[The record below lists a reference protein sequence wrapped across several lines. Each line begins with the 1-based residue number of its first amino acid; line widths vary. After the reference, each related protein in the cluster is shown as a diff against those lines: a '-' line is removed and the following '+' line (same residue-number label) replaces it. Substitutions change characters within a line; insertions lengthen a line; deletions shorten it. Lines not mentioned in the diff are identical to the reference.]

1 MWANP
6 IGKIR
11 MRYMFLAL
19 LLFFSSL
26 THAFISNQQ
35 DFLPVEEAF
44 RFEVMEDVEP
54 NLMVWQIT
62 DKHYLYRDRLA
73 VTDANGQSVPIDYP
87 EGIDHSDEFFGDTQV
102 YRQLL
107 QLAIDPNAEK
117 PLQVTWQGCADAGL
131 CYPPQVSTVGGETAS
146 SSGSADQT
154 NSTSA
159 PTLAEDQSIAERLAD
174 SGLLLNIAAFF
185 VMGLLL
191 AFTPCMLPMIPILTS
206 VIGGA
211 KSGGWHG
218 AKLGVAFIL
227 PMALVY
233 AALGVLAASL
243 GSNLA
248 AALQQP
254 WLLVPFAGIFILLA
268 LAQFGLFTLQ
278 LPAFI
283 RERLQGADQNIQGG
297 SLLGAA
303 SLGALSAL
311 LVGPCMTAP
320 LAGALLYIAQSGDGV
335 RGGLALFSLGL
346 GSGIPLLLAITI
358 GMRWLPKPGHWM
370 QSVNRVFGY
379 ALLATAI
386 FILRPVLSGPLLL
399 GLSAALLLAIALQV
413 GSMERPNGRFLSRYI
428 GLLLGLWA
436 GIMLLGSATGGS
448 DPLRPLENFS
458 SQSSAASNSTFHM
471 QRIADVQQLQAQL
484 KQAEQDGKW
493 VLLDFYADWCVSCKV
508 MEKTVFG
515 KTDVQDALADFRLLQ
530 VDVTLNTAEQK
541 KLMQDL
547 QIMGPPTFM
556 FIDPQ
561 GDEQRTQRIT
571 GEVSANEF
579 LRHLNSALKDS

>member
-1 MWANP
+1 
-6 IGKIR
+6 
-11 MRYMFLAL
+11 MRYIFIAFLL
-19 LLFFSSL
+19 TLSSL
-26 THAFISNQQ
+26 THAFTTNQQ

-44 RFEVMEDVEP
+44 RFEVMEDIEP
-54 NLMVWQIT
+54 NLLVWQIT
-62 DKHYLYRDRLA
+62 DKHYLYKDRTK
-73 VTDANGQSVPIDYP
+73 VTDANGQLLELDFP
-87 EGIDHSDEFFGDTQV
+87 EGIDHSDEFFGETQI

-107 QLAIDPNAEK
+107 QLPIDADVAR
-117 PLQVTWQGCADAGL
+117 PLEVTWQGCADAGL
-131 CYPPQVSTVGGETAS
+131 CYPPQTATIGAEA
-146 SSGSADQT
+146 GSATTD
-154 NSTSA
+154 STTQSTTKSA
-159 PTLAEDQSIAERLAD
+159 LAEDQSIAERLAG

-185 VMGLLL
+185 MMGVLL
-191 AFTPCMLPMIPILTS
+191 AFTPCMLPMLPILTS

-254 WLLVPFAGIFILLA
+254 WLLIPFAGIFILLA

-283 RERLQGADQNIQGG
+283 RERLQGADQNIKGG

-358 GMRWLPKPGHWM
+358 GMRWLPKPGNWM
-370 QSVNRVFGY
+370 ENINRVFGY

-386 FILRPVLSGPLLL
+386 IVVRPVLSGPLFL
-399 GLSAALLLAIALQV
+399 GLWGALILAIAVQV
-413 GSMERPNGRFLSRYI
+413 GSMERTNWRF
-428 GLLLGLWA
+428 
-436 GIMLLGSATGGS
+436 
-448 DPLRPLENFS
+448 
-458 SQSSAASNSTFHM
+458 
-471 QRIADVQQLQAQL
+471 
-484 KQAEQDGKW
+484 
-493 VLLDFYADWCVSCKV
+493 
-508 MEKTVFG
+508 
-515 KTDVQDALADFRLLQ
+515 
-530 VDVTLNTAEQK
+530 
-541 KLMQDL
+541 
-547 QIMGPPTFM
+547 
-556 FIDPQ
+556 
-561 GDEQRTQRIT
+561 
-571 GEVSANEF
+571 
-579 LRHLNSALKDS
+579 

>member
-1 MWANP
+1 
-6 IGKIR
+6 
-11 MRYMFLAL
+11 MRYMFIAL
-19 LLFFSSL
+19 VLFFSSL
-26 THAFISNQQ
+26 THAFVSNQQ
-35 DFLPVEEAF
+35 HFLPVEEAF
-44 RFEVMEDVEP
+44 RFEVMTDVEP

-62 DKHYLYRDRLA
+62 DKHYLYRDRLGI
-73 VTDANGQSVPIDYP
+73 TDANGETVSIDYP

-107 QLAIDPNAEK
+107 QLPIDPNAEQ

-131 CYPPQVSTVGGETAS
+131 CYPPQISIVGGEAAS
-146 SSGSADQT
+146 SSGSANQIG
-154 NSTSA
+154 SA
-159 PTLAEDQSIAERLAD
+159 LAEDQSIAERLAD

-185 VMGLLL
+185 MMGILL

-218 AKLGVAFIL
+218 AKLGIAFIL

-233 AALGVLAASL
+233 AALGVVAASL

-278 LPAFI
+278 MPAFI
-283 RERLQGADQNIQGG
+283 RERLQGADQNIKGG

-320 LAGALLYIAQSGDGV
+320 LAGALLYIAQSGDSV
-335 RGGLALFSLGL
+335 RGGFALFSLGL

-358 GMRWLPKPGHWM
+358 GMRWLPKPGNWM
-370 QSVNRVFGY
+370 QSINRVFGY

-386 FILRPVLSGPLLL
+386 FILRPVLSGPVLL

-413 GSMERPNGRFLSRYI
+413 GSMQRPNWRFFSRYL

-436 GIMLLGSATGGS
+436 GIMLFGSAAGGS
-448 DPLRPLENFS
+448 DPLRPLENFNAQANTTS
-458 SQSSAASNSTFHM
+458 SSGFKM
-471 QRIADVQQLQAQL
+471 QRFADIQQLQAQL

-515 KTDVQDALADFRLLQ
+515 KTAVQDALADFRLLQ

-541 KLMQDL
+541 KLMQEL

-556 FIDPQ
+556 FINPQ

-579 LRHLNSALKDS
+579 LRHLTGAQKDS

>member
-1 MWANP
+1 
-6 IGKIR
+6 
-11 MRYMFLAL
+11 MRYMFIAL
-19 LLFFSSL
+19 VLFFSSL
-26 THAFISNQQ
+26 THAFVSNQQ
-35 DFLPVEEAF
+35 HFLPVEEAF
-44 RFEVMEDVEP
+44 RFEVMTDVEP

-62 DKHYLYRDRLA
+62 DKHYLYRDRLGI
-73 VTDANGQSVPIDYP
+73 TDANGKTVPIDYP

-107 QLAIDPNAEK
+107 QLPIDPNAEQ

-131 CYPPQVSTVGGETAS
+131 CYPPQISTVGGEAAS
-146 SSGSADQT
+146 SSGSASQMD
-154 NSTSA
+154 SA
-159 PTLAEDQSIAERLAD
+159 LAEDQSIAERLAD

-185 VMGLLL
+185 MMGILL

-218 AKLGVAFIL
+218 AKLGIAFIL

-233 AALGVLAASL
+233 AALGVVAASL

-278 LPAFI
+278 MPAFI
-283 RERLQGADQNIQGG
+283 RERLQSADQNIKGG

-320 LAGALLYIAQSGDGV
+320 LAGALLYIAQSGDSV
-335 RGGLALFSLGL
+335 RGGFALFSLGL

-358 GMRWLPKPGHWM
+358 GMRWLPKPGNWM
-370 QSVNRVFGY
+370 QSINRAFGY

-413 GSMERPNGRFLSRYI
+413 GSMQRPNWRFFSRYL

-436 GIMLLGSATGGS
+436 GIMLFGSAAGGS
-448 DPLRPLENFS
+448 DPLRPLENFNAQANTTS
-458 SQSSAASNSTFHM
+458 SSGFKM
-471 QRIADVQQLQAQL
+471 QRFADIQQLQAQL

-515 KTDVQDALADFRLLQ
+515 KTKVQDALADFRLLQ

-541 KLMQDL
+541 KLMQEL

-556 FIDPQ
+556 FINPQ

-579 LRHLNSALKDS
+579 LRHLTGAQKDS

>member
-1 MWANP
+1 
-6 IGKIR
+6 
-11 MRYMFLAL
+11 MRYMFIAL
-19 LLFFSSL
+19 VLFFSSL
-26 THAFISNQQ
+26 THAFVSNQQ
-35 DFLPVEEAF
+35 HFLPVEEAF
-44 RFEVMEDVEP
+44 RFEVMTDVEP

-62 DKHYLYRDRLA
+62 DKHYLYRDRLGI
-73 VTDANGQSVPIDYP
+73 TDANGETVSIDYP

-107 QLAIDPNAEK
+107 QLPIDPNAEQ

-131 CYPPQVSTVGGETAS
+131 CYPPQISTVGGEAAS
-146 SSGSADQT
+146 SSGSASQMD
-154 NSTSA
+154 SA
-159 PTLAEDQSIAERLAD
+159 LAEDQSIAERLAD

-185 VMGLLL
+185 MMGILL

-218 AKLGVAFIL
+218 AKLGIAFIL

-233 AALGVLAASL
+233 AALGVVAASL

-278 LPAFI
+278 MPAFI
-283 RERLQGADQNIQGG
+283 RERLQGADQNIKGG

-320 LAGALLYIAQSGDGV
+320 LAGALLYIAQSGDSV
-335 RGGLALFSLGL
+335 RGGFALFSLGL

-358 GMRWLPKPGHWM
+358 GMRWLPKPGNWM
-370 QSVNRVFGY
+370 QSINRVFGY

-386 FILRPVLSGPLLL
+386 FILRPVLSGPVLL

-413 GSMERPNGRFLSRYI
+413 GSMQRPNWRFFSRYL

-436 GIMLLGSATGGS
+436 GIMLFGSAAGGS
-448 DPLRPLENFS
+448 DPLRPLENFNAQANTTS
-458 SQSSAASNSTFHM
+458 SSGFKM
-471 QRIADVQQLQAQL
+471 QRFADIQQLQAQL

-515 KTDVQDALADFRLLQ
+515 KTKVQDALADFRLLQ
-530 VDVTLNTAEQK
+530 VDFTLNTAEQK
-541 KLMQDL
+541 KLMQEL

-556 FIDPQ
+556 FINPQ

-579 LRHLNSALKDS
+579 LRHLTGAQKDS

>member
-1 MWANP
+1 
-6 IGKIR
+6 
-11 MRYMFLAL
+11 MRYIFIAFLL
-19 LLFFSSL
+19 TLSSL
-26 THAFISNQQ
+26 THAFTTNQQ

-44 RFEVMEDVEP
+44 RFEVMEDIEP
-54 NLMVWQIT
+54 NLLVWQIT
-62 DKHYLYRDRLA
+62 DKHYLYKDRTK
-73 VTDANGQSVPIDYP
+73 VTDANGQLLELDFP
-87 EGIDHSDEFFGDTQV
+87 EGIDHSDEFFGETQI

-107 QLAIDPNAEK
+107 QLPIDADVAR
-117 PLQVTWQGCADAGL
+117 PLEVTWQGCADAGL
-131 CYPPQVSTVGGETAS
+131 CYPPQTATIGAEA
-146 SSGSADQT
+146 GSATTD
-154 NSTSA
+154 STTQSTTKSA
-159 PTLAEDQSIAERLAD
+159 LAEDQSIAERLAG

-185 VMGLLL
+185 MMGVLL
-191 AFTPCMLPMIPILTS
+191 AFTPCMLPMLPILTS

-254 WLLVPFAGIFILLA
+254 WLLIPFAGIFILLA

-283 RERLQGADQNIQGG
+283 RERLQGADQNIKGG

-358 GMRWLPKPGHWM
+358 GMRWLPKPGNWM
-370 QSVNRVFGY
+370 ENINRVFGY

-386 FILRPVLSGPLLL
+386 IVVRPVLSGPLFL
-399 GLSAALLLAIALQV
+399 GLWGALILAIAVQV
-413 GSMERPNGRFLSRYI
+413 GSMERTNWRFLSRYI
-428 GLLLGLWA
+428 ALLLGLWG
-436 GIMLLGSATGGS
+436 GIMLFGAAAGGT
-448 DPLRPLENFS
+448 DPLQPLENFS
-458 SQSSAASNSTFHM
+458 APANSAANSSFQM
-471 QRIADVQQLQAQL
+471 QRITDVAQLQAQL
-484 KQAEQDGKW
+484 QQAEQDGQW

-508 MEKTVFG
+508 MEKTVFA
-515 KTDVQDALADFRLLQ
+515 KAEVQDALAGFRLLQ
-530 VDVTLNTAEQK
+530 MDVTLNTADQQ
-541 KLMQDL
+541 KLMQEL
-547 QIMGPPTFM
+547 KIMGPPTFM

-579 LRHLNSALKDS
+579 LRHLNSAQEDS